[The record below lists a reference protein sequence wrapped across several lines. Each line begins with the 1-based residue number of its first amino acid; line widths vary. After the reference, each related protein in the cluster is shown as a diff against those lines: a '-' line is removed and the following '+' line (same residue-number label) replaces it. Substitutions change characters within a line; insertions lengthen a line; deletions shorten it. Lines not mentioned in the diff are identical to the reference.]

1 MLVSDIPC
9 LFMHQG
15 ISLTILIKCLKQV
28 EDLKSNWLKKPIWF
42 WTNQNSS
49 MSHLKFQPLLSE
61 YSGWAIF
68 QILNLLALLA
78 FCCHFH
84 QKYVCLRK
92 RLKYLYLS
100 KKRNTFASEKNWNTF
115 ISEKDYLIIMS
126 HWVKI
131 IKPQFS
137 SFCLISPHNRLILPH
152 NRLILPHNCLILPH
166 FASNRLR
173 CCLNLPQ
180 NDSESPPRNNVMI

>member
-1 MLVSDIPC
+1 M
-9 LFMHQG
+9 
-15 ISLTILIKCLKQV
+15 
-28 EDLKSNWLKKPIWF
+28 
-42 WTNQNSS
+42 
-49 MSHLKFQPLLSE
+49 
-61 YSGWAIF
+61 
-68 QILNLLALLA
+68 
-78 FCCHFH
+78 
-84 QKYVCLRK
+84 CLRK

-180 NDSESPPRNNVMI
+180 NDSESPPRNNVSIFVYIICDNAEITSVNQITILLPLLLIRNFNVQFEWQTRDL

>member
-1 MLVSDIPC
+1 M
-9 LFMHQG
+9 
-15 ISLTILIKCLKQV
+15 
-28 EDLKSNWLKKPIWF
+28 
-42 WTNQNSS
+42 
-49 MSHLKFQPLLSE
+49 
-61 YSGWAIF
+61 IF

-126 HWVKI
+126 HWGKI
-131 IKPQFS
+131 IKPQFAL
-137 SFCLISPHNRLILPH
+137 FCLISPHNRLISPH
-152 NRLILPHNCLILPH
+152 NRLISPHNRLISPH

-180 NDSESPPRNNVMI
+180 NDSESPPRNNVSDYENVPFSDTFPSQPPKTGSPWGNYFAVQRT